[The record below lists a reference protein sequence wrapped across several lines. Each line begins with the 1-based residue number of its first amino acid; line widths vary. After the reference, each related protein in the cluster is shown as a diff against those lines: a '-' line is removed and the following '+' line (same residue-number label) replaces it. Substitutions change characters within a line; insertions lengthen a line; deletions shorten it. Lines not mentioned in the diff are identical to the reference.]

1 MNEQEQMNALVY
13 TATLEQTYRL
23 EPKPQPKA
31 GHSLVAVEA
40 TAICGSDMHAY
51 HGHDERRVPPLILG
65 HEVCGR
71 AETGPLAG
79 QRVVINPLI
88 SCGECR
94 DCLAGQAHLC
104 SHRELIGM
112 RLAGAYAEYVCVPD
126 DRLIAVPDN
135 VSAYVAAITE
145 PTATALHAV
154 ERVVRVSLV
163 PIADARCLVIGG
175 GAIGLLAMLVM
186 QAKGCQQIVLAETNA
201 LRAKSIKQAGE
212 VVVLNPL
219 VEDIPN
225 AGDYD
230 VILDCVGSGHTR
242 AMACEQVRPGG
253 VISHV
258 GLQNNDEG
266 LDTRRLTLQEVTWLG
281 NYCYSHA
288 DMEAALQLL
297 VDGQLGDLSW
307 LEQRSLRDG
316 AQAFRDLHEGQV
328 GAAKIVLLP
337 DGRIGNSGTG

>member
-1 MNEQEQMNALVY
+1 MNELQQMNALVY
-13 TATLEQTYRL
+13 TATLEQAYRL
-23 EPKPQPKA
+23 EPKPQPQA

-65 HEVCGR
+65 HEVSGV
-71 AETGPLAG
+71 AETGPLTG

-88 SCGECR
+88 SCGQCR

-104 SHRELIGM
+104 SKRELIGM
-112 RLAGAYAEYVCVPD
+112 RLAGAYADYVCVPD
-126 DRLIAVPDN
+126 DRLIPVPKS
-135 VSAYVAAITE
+135 VPAYVAAITE

-154 ERVVRVSLV
+154 ERVARVSLV
-163 PIADARCLVIGG
+163 PIKDACCLVIGG
-175 GAIGLLAMLVM
+175 GAIGLLAMLVL

-201 LRAKSIKQAGE
+201 LRAATVKQAGD
-212 VVVLNPL
+212 VVVVNPL
-219 VEDIPN
+219 TESIPD

-258 GLQNNDEG
+258 GLQNNEEG
-266 LDTRRLTLQEVTWLG
+266 MDTRRLTLQEVTWLG

-307 LEQRSLRDG
+307 LEQRSLRHG
-316 AQAFRDLHEGQV
+316 PQAFRDLHEGKV

-337 DGRIGNSGTG
+337 EAEKVNES